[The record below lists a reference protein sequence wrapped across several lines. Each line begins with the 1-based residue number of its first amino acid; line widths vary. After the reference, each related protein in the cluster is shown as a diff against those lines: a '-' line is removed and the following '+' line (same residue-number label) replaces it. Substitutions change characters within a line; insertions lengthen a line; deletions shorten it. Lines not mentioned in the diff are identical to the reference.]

1 MGLKSDSKTRSSLLL
16 KIKRIK
22 KEIRENLNI
31 QYLPKYLL
39 MENIPQVIAEK
50 NLPSFEK
57 FLKDLKNSGYISKYY
72 LLTASDFGSCQKR
85 KRCFCLSVRED
96 FAKQINWEWPTFIK
110 QKNKNSKIILG
121 QF

>member
-72 LLTASDFGSCQKR
+72 LLTASDFGSCQKKKKMFLFIS
-85 KRCFCLSVRED
+85 KRRFC
-96 FAKQINWEWPTFIK
+96 KT
-110 QKNKNSKIILG
+110 NKLRVTN
-121 QF
+121 FY